1 MVIPPFL
8 VSMAAQTAAQ
18 ALPGLAEKLPDA
30 MSKLYKD
37 AGGGQAV
44 KDLLQT
50 GVGVA
55 TTIPKGITN
64 LVGAI
69 FDRGADAIRGNP
81 PNNSSTF
88 EFNIGQPKVAY
99 KADQNPVDFPR

>member
-1 MVIPPFL
+1 MAIPPFL

-44 KDLLQT
+44 KDLVQT

-55 TTIPKGITN
+55 TIIPKLLLSVGN
-64 LVGAI
+64 LAQNKI
-69 FDRGADAIRGNP
+69 NEH
-81 PNNSSTF
+81 S
-88 EFNIGQPKVAY
+88 FNINQSDMGY
-99 KADQNPVDFPR
+99 KARLENFDYGSQSTSKSC